1 MSKYVLAID
10 QGTTG
15 TTVLLIGKDLQVHAK
30 GYKEIRQIYPQP
42 GWVEHNPADIWSS
55 VGSAVR
61 KALSSG
67 RVKPKEIEAIGIT
80 NQRETCL
87 FWDRKSGKT
96 PHHAIVWQ
104 DRRTSEACERMRGM
118 GREPLI
124 QQRTGLVIDPYFSAT
139 KFQWLIENVKAIRH
153 RIADGI
159 WLAGTID
166 SYLLWKMT
174 GGKVHATDPT
184 NASRTSLMN
193 LRTLRWEPEL
203 LGLFNI
209 PSHVLPEIRPTSDLF
224 GETKGLSFLPDG
236 IPIGSLVGDQQAAL
250 FGQLC
255 VNQGEAKCT
264 YGTGAF
270 LLMNTGLQPVIS
282 RHRLLSSV
290 AWQRGQDV
298 HYALEG
304 SLFVCGAAVQWLR
317 DGLGFIKKSEEI
329 AALAQTVKDSGGVVL
344 IPAFV
349 GLGAPYWKSQVR
361 GLLSGLTRGTNR
373 GHIARA
379 TLEAMA
385 FQVGD
390 IMKTTEED
398 SGVRITSLK
407 VDGGA
412 ARNDLLMQF
421 QSDLLE
427 LEVIRP
433 RVIETTALG
442 AALFAGLATGFWKSV
457 GALKDVWRE
466 EKRFRP
472 KMKAEDR
479 VVHLKRW
486 REAMQRILNP

>member
-15 TTVLLIGKDLQVHAK
+15 TTVLLIGKDLQVYGR

-42 GWVEHNPADIWSS
+42 GWVEHNPSDIWAS
-55 VGSAVR
+55 VGQAVQ
-61 KALSSG
+61 KALADAKAKG
-67 RVKPKEIEAIGIT
+67 KDIAAIGIT

-87 FWDRKSGKT
+87 FWDRKDGRT
-96 PHHAIVWQ
+96 PHNAIVWQ
-104 DRRTSEACERMRGM
+104 CRRTSERCERLKSLGK
-118 GREPLI
+118 EPLI

-139 KFQWLIENVKAIRH
+139 KIQWLIENVKVVRNK
-153 RIADGI
+153 IADGQ

-166 SYLLWKMT
+166 SFLLWKLS
-174 GGKVHATDPT
+174 GGKVHATDPS

-209 PSHVLPEIRPTSDLF
+209 PSHILPDIRPTSDVY
-224 GETKGLSFLPDG
+224 GTTKGLSYLPDG
-236 IPIGSLVGDQQAAL
+236 IPIGALVGDQQAAL
-250 FGQLC
+250 FGQMC

-290 AWQRGQDV
+290 AWQRGMDV
-298 HYALEG
+298 SYALEG
-304 SLFVCGAAVQWLR
+304 SVFVSGAAVQWLR

-329 AALAQTVKDSGGVVL
+329 TPLAQSVKDSGGVVF

-349 GLGAPYWKSQVR
+349 GLGAPYWKSSAR
-361 GLLSGLTRGTNR
+361 GALVGLTRGTTR

-385 FQVGD
+385 FQVCD

-398 SGVRITSLK
+398 SGVRVTSLK

-412 ARNDLLMQF
+412 ARNDLLLQF
-421 QSDLLE
+421 QADLLE
-427 LEVIRP
+427 VEVIRP
-433 RVIETTALG
+433 KVIETTALG
-442 AALFAGLATGFWKSV
+442 AALLAGLAVNFWKSI
-457 GALKDVWRE
+457 GAVKDAWKE
-466 EKRFRP
+466 ERRFRP
-472 KMKAEDR
+472 KMKPEER

-486 REAMQRILNP
+486 RDAIAKI